1 MLRFYFYLDCT
12 CVPFGEGTA
21 PHKYQKC
28 FREQIKSP
36 SSSKLNWSL
45 CVELEQYFSFNAQF
59 ETRQYIPFLNKV
71 SYAYIY
77 CFNR

>member
-12 CVPFGEGTA
+12 CAPFCEGAA

-36 SSSKLNWSL
+36 SSSKLYWSL
-45 CVELEQYFSFNAQF
+45 CVELAQYFSFNAQF
-59 ETRQYIPFLNKV
+59 ETRPVYSIFKQGKLCLYLLF
-71 SYAYIY
+71 
-77 CFNR
+77 